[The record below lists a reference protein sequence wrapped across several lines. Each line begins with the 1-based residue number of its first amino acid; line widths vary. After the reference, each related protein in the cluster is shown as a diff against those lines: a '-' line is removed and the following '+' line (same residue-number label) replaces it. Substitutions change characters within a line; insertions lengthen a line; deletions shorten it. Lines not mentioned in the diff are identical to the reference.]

1 MNTSTSPR
9 LLATATLRAFFAL
22 AGAAAALATIHVLL
36 VPAPIALGNR
46 LLLAGLYLAICVFS
60 LMATRLPLARA
71 QQVMLPV
78 ILIALVVIGTIALT
92 TGWGLSAPGL
102 YFFGVMCCMT
112 FAVARMRHGVVATI
126 GAMGLVLVLGAAEW
140 HGVVPAATGLGVAP
154 LFSRVGVQLAAIA
167 LGAGAGL
174 ALSRL
179 AWAHVREA
187 TEREERFRDLLGIA
201 AAAYWET
208 DDLLRI
214 THVSRRN
221 AQAEF
226 VPMTIT
232 APEAPW
238 DIATLTFDDEVQDRL
253 RAEMEARE
261 PLRDVPMRHGAP
273 NRPVMDMLISGEPR
287 FDAEGRFRGYWG
299 VARDVTAEHRVRA
312 AHERSE
318 ALLRQVVSM
327 SPDVITLTDLN
338 SGRYEMVNDSF
349 TRLTGYGMTEVIG
362 RTALEVGI
370 WTHSGDRDRLLARLR
385 SDDTIKDLAV
395 SFVHR
400 SGHRLPML
408 VSASRFEREGRQYLV
423 INARDTS
430 EANRERL
437 EREAIMANASVG
449 IAHTR
454 GQRMVTINPQLEQMY
469 GWPPGELVG
478 QPTRVLWPSDADHDS
493 LGREVGPALARGESV
508 DVERLAKRHDG
519 STFLVR
525 LRATS
530 IDPRSPASGGTIWV
544 AEDVTARR
552 QAEAE
557 LARARDQ
564 AEAANRAKSAF
575 LANTSHEIRTPL
587 NGLVGLAR
595 MARAPDVPPQR
606 QKQYL
611 DQIGDSAE
619 TLSMVI
625 SDILDL
631 SKIEAGRLEVEH
643 EPFDLLALLHTLH
656 RAYASLA
663 AGRGLA
669 FDVQIDPRVPELVQ
683 GDALRVR
690 QVLVNFLHNAL
701 KFTATGWVRMSV
713 LPVSADTLRF
723 EISDSGLGID
733 SATQAR
739 LFKPFMQA
747 DESITRR
754 YGGTG
759 LGLSICRELA
769 TLMGGT
775 VGVSSVV
782 GQGSCFHA
790 ELPLPVVDAH
800 DPASGFGALDSELLQ
815 GSRVLMV
822 EDNAVNM
829 MIGVALLQQ
838 WGIEVSEAE
847 NGSLALLAVEDA
859 AAAGR
864 HIHAVLMDVHMP
876 GMGGYEVTRR
886 LRERWSAQQ
895 LPVIA
900 VTAAA
905 LVSEREE
912 ALAVGMN
919 DFITKPID
927 PDRLRRALLRALS
940 NDLG

>member
-1 MNTSTSPR
+1 MTSSPNAR
-9 LLATATLRAFFAL
+9 LMATPTLRAFFAL
-22 AGAAAALATIHVLL
+22 AAIAAVLAAVHSLVVLAAIS
-36 VPAPIALGNR
+36 PAYR
-46 LLLAGLYLAICVFS
+46 LLLAGLYLLISGAS
-60 LMATRLPLARA
+60 LLALRLPVAAARL
-71 QQVMLPV
+71 VMLPV
-78 ILIALVVIGTIALT
+78 ILTALVAIGAVAVA

-102 YFFGVMCCMT
+102 YFFAVVCCMT
-112 FAVARMRHGVVATI
+112 FAVGRQRHGVMVTLVAS
-126 GAMGLVLVLGAAEW
+126 GLVLVLAAAEW
-140 HGVVPAATGLGVAP
+140 HGVVPPSVGPGIAP
-154 LFSRVGVQLAAIA
+154 LASRALMQVAAIA

-174 ALSRL
+174 VLSRL
-179 AWAHVREA
+179 SWAHVRKA
-187 TEREERFRDLLGIA
+187 AEREGRFRDLLGIA

-208 DDLLRI
+208 DDSLRI

-221 AQAEF
+221 GQAEF
-226 VPMTIT
+226 VPMTIES
-232 APEAPW
+232 PEAPW
-238 DIATLTFDDEVQDRL
+238 DIARLSFDEEVLDRL

-261 PLRDVPMRHGAP
+261 PLRDVPMRFSRRSGQ
-273 NRPVMDMLISGEPR
+273 VQQMLASGEPR
-287 FDAEGRFRGYWG
+287 FDTAGRFRGYWG
-299 VARDVTAEHRVRA
+299 VARDVTSENLARA

-327 SPDVITLTDLN
+327 SPDVITLTDLG

-349 TRLTGYGMTEVIG
+349 TRLTGYGRDEVLG

-370 WTHSGDRDRLLARLR
+370 WASPDDRDRLLVRLR
-385 SDDTIKDLAV
+385 DNTTVKDLAV

-400 SGHRLPML
+400 NGHRLPML
-408 VSASRFEREGRQYLV
+408 VSASRFEREGHQYLV

-454 GQRMVTINPQLEQMY
+454 DQRIVMINPRMEQMY

-478 QPTRVLWPSDADHDS
+478 QPTRVLWPSEADFDAV
-493 LGREVGPALARGESV
+493 GREAGPVLSRGEPCEL
-508 DVERLAKRHDG
+508 ERLARRHDS
-519 STFLVR
+519 STFLVH
-525 LRATS
+525 LRAS
-530 IDPRSPASGGTIWV
+530 AIDPRSPTTGGTIWV
-544 AEDVTARR
+544 AEDVTAQR
-552 QAEAE
+552 QAAAE
-557 LARARDQ
+557 LARARDA

-606 QKQYL
+606 LKQYL
-611 DQIGDSAE
+611 EQIGDSAE
-619 TLSMVI
+619 SLSMII

-631 SKIEAGRLEVEH
+631 SKIEAGRLQVDNA
-643 EPFDLLALLHTLH
+643 PFDLLGLLHSLH

-663 AGRGLA
+663 AGRGLG
-669 FDVQIDPRVPELVQ
+669 FDMQIDPRVPELVQ

-701 KFTATGWVRMSV
+701 KFTADGRIDLRVAVVGANR
-713 LPVSADTLRF
+713 LRF
-723 EISDSGLGID
+723 EVMDTGPGID
-733 SATQAR
+733 AATQAR
-739 LFKPFMQA
+739 LFKPFTQA

-775 VGVSSVV
+775 VGVASVI

-790 ELPLPVVDAH
+790 ELPLPAVAAD

-815 GSRVLMV
+815 GCRVLMV

-838 WGIEVSEAE
+838 WGIQVSEAE
-847 NGSLALLAVEDA
+847 NGSLALLAIDDA
-859 AAAGR
+859 AANGQ
-864 HIHAVLMDVHMP
+864 HIHAVLMDVQMP
-876 GMGGYEVTRR
+876 GMSGYEVTRR
-886 LRERWSAQQ
+886 LRERWSARQ

-900 VTAAA
+900 LTAAA
-905 LVSEREE
+905 LVSEREQ
-912 ALAVGMN
+912 ALAAGMN
-919 DFITKPID
+919 DFVTKPID

-940 NDLG
+940 SDLG

>member
-1 MNTSTSPR
+1 MTSSPNAR
-9 LLATATLRAFFAL
+9 LTATATLRAFFAL
-22 AGAAAALATIHVLL
+22 AGVVAALAAVHSLMVLSAL
-36 VPAPIALGNR
+36 APAHR
-46 LLLAGLYLAICVFS
+46 LLLSGLFLLISAVSLLA
-60 LMATRLPLARA
+60 LKLPVARA
-71 QQVMLPV
+71 QRVMLPV
-78 ILIALVVIGTIALT
+78 ILTALVAIGAIAVA
-92 TGWGLSAPGL
+92 TGWGLRAPGL
-102 YFFGVMCCMT
+102 YFFGVICCMT
-112 FAVARMRHGVVATI
+112 FAVGRQRHGMVVTLVAL
-126 GAMGLVLVLGAAEW
+126 GLVLVLAAAEW
-140 HGVVPAATGLGVAP
+140 QGVVPQSLEPGVAP
-154 LFSRVGVQLAAIA
+154 LVSRMLMQLAAIA
-167 LGAGAGL
+167 TGAGAGL
-174 ALSRL
+174 ILSHL
-179 AWAHVREA
+179 SWAYVRDA
-187 TEREERFRDLLGIA
+187 SEREERFRDLLGIA

-208 DDLLRI
+208 DDCLRI

-221 AQAEF
+221 ARAEF
-226 VPMTIT
+226 MPMTIT
-232 APEAPW
+232 TPKAPW
-238 DIATLTFDDEVQDRL
+238 DIVRLTFDDEVLDRL

-261 PLRDVPMRHGAP
+261 PLRDVPLRFCGR
-273 NRPVMDMLISGEPR
+273 NRPDQDMLASGEPR
-287 FDAEGRFRGYWG
+287 VDSNGRFRGYWG
-299 VARDVTAEHRVRA
+299 VARDVTSEHRARA

-318 ALLRQVVSM
+318 ALLRQVVST
-327 SPDVITLTDLN
+327 SPDVITLTDMG

-349 TRLTGYGMTEVIG
+349 TRLTGYGRDEVLG
-362 RTALEVGI
+362 RTALEIGI
-370 WTHSGDRDRLLARLR
+370 WTHSDDRDRMLARLR
-385 SDDTIKDLAV
+385 SNDTIKDLAV

-423 INARDTS
+423 VNARDTS

-454 GQRMVTINPQLEQMY
+454 GQRIVTINPQLEQMY

-478 QPTRVLWPSDADHDS
+478 QSTRVLWPSDDDHDS
-493 LGREVGPALARGESV
+493 LGRQIGPALRRGESV
-508 DVERLAKRHDG
+508 DLERLAKRHDG
-519 STFLVR
+519 SSFLVR
-525 LRATS
+525 LRAS
-530 IDPRSPASGGTIWV
+530 AIDPRSPATGGTIWV
-544 AEDVTARR
+544 AEDVTAQR
-552 QAEAE
+552 QAAAE
-557 LARARDQ
+557 LARARDA

-606 QKQYL
+606 LKQYL

-619 TLSMVI
+619 SLSMII

-631 SKIEAGRLEVEH
+631 SKIEAGRLQVDNA
-643 EPFDLLALLHTLH
+643 PFDLLGLLHTLH

-663 AGRGLA
+663 AGRGLG
-669 FDVQIDPRVPELVQ
+669 FEMQIDPRVPELVL

-701 KFTATGWVRMSV
+701 KFTAEGRVDLHV
-713 LPVSADTLRF
+713 EPVGADTLRF
-723 EISDSGLGID
+723 EVMDTGPGID
-733 SATQAR
+733 AATQAR
-739 LFKPFMQA
+739 LFKPFTQA

-769 TLMGGT
+769 ILMGGK
-775 VGVSSVV
+775 VGVSSAV
-782 GQGSCFHA
+782 GQGSCFYA
-790 ELPLPVVDAH
+790 ELPLPAVDAD
-800 DPASGFGALDSELLQ
+800 DPASGFGAFDSELLQ
-815 GSRVLMV
+815 GCRVLMV

-838 WGIEVSEAE
+838 WGIQVSEAE
-847 NGSLALLAVEDA
+847 NGSQALLAIDDA

-864 HIHAVLMDVHMP
+864 HIHAVLMDVQMP
-876 GMGGYEVTRR
+876 GMSGFEVTRR
-886 LRERWSAQQ
+886 LRERWSARQ

-900 VTAAA
+900 LTAAA

-912 ALAVGMN
+912 ALAAGMN
-919 DFITKPID
+919 DFVTKPVD

-940 NDLG
+940 AELD